1 MDTSK
6 TPMLVMA
13 ACVGV
18 LAFALFQ
25 WMSRFLDKERK
36 RLLQRLGS
44 DSNLSADEAPFIKA
58 IMRDVD
64 IPGLSGKLAALPAF
78 YALHRMLMQIW
89 PNLSLVK
96 FLAISLGVGLFG
108 AFIGYAFSG
117 SPLISALAAGAGILP
132 FAILNFKV
140 NSRQRQ
146 LTEQLPEALDFLSR
160 ILRAGH
166 SLSTGLQM
174 VGEELPNPLAAEFAR
189 CYDAHSLGLPL
200 EDSLKETATRV
211 NSADFGFFVTAVL
224 IQRQTGGDLSEVL
237 GNISNMIRGRIR
249 LQSHVK
255 AKTAEG
261 RFTGYILTAFPAVMY
276 VISYILS
283 PANASMMLHGKGL
296 YFLLGAF
303 AMCAVGLYC
312 IKRITTLK
320 V

>member
-1 MDTSK
+1 MNQN
-6 TPMLVMA
+6 TPMIVLA
-13 ACVGV
+13 ICIAV
-18 LAFALFQ
+18 LAFGLFQ

-36 RLLQRLGS
+36 RLLQRLAGEGH
-44 DSNLSADEAPFIKA
+44 LTAEEQPFVKA
-58 IMRDVD
+58 IVRDVD
-64 IPGLSGKLAALPAF
+64 IPGLSGKLVAVPAL
-78 YALHRMLMQIW
+78 YQLYRKINQIW
-89 PNLSLVK
+89 PGLNLVQFLGMSLGLSL
-96 FLAISLGVGLFG
+96 FGVLI
-108 AFIGYAFSG
+108 AFAFSG
-117 SPLISALAAGAGILP
+117 SMLITFIAGGAGILP
-132 FAILNFKV
+132 YFVLANRV
-140 NSRQRQ
+140 NKRQRV

-174 VGEELPNPLAAEFAR
+174 IGEELPQPLAAEFSR

-200 EDSLKETATRV
+200 EEALKETATRV
-211 NSADFGFFVTAVL
+211 NSPDFGFFVTAVL

-237 GNISNMIRGRIR
+237 GNISNMIRGRLR

-283 PANASMMLHGKGL
+283 PTNASQLLHGKGL
-296 YFLLGAF
+296 YMLGTA
-303 AMCAVGLYC
+303 AGMCMLGLFC